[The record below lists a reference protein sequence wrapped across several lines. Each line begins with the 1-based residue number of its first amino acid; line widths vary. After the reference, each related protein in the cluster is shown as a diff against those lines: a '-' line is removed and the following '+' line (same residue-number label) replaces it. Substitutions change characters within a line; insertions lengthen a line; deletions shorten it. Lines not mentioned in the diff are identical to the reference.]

1 MPEMMIMLFTKPR
14 LQGRDYW
21 SKEGGDLVAL
31 PPRKCFNMS
40 ALCGRGYGSHKPN
53 QSVLC
58 CQGVKK
64 VKNFM
69 HAKKENTPL
78 QPGFN

>member
-21 SKEGGDLVAL
+21 SKEGGGLVAL

-40 ALCGRGYGSHKPN
+40 PLCGRGYGHIN
-53 QSVLC
+53 QI
-58 CQGVKK
+58 K
-64 VKNFM
+64 VSCVVR
-69 HAKKENTPL
+69 E
-78 QPGFN
+78 